1 MTTKK
6 SMTQLDP
13 EASRALNLDELELVI
28 ARVKQ
33 AQQTFATYS
42 QEQVDNIFLAKEAMA
57 E

>member
-1 MTTKK
+1 
-6 SMTQLDP
+6 MTQLDP
-13 EASRALNLDELELVI
+13 EASGALNLDELELVI